1 MKEIINSILRDNFNF
16 SIFFGKSIHDLDIL
30 TVLYSKEW
38 SLCTFREASSVYCH
52 LKAFRNICLLIF
64 TKTLFGKFRRKK
76 SRDEKISVKYIYRG
90 GCKLVIVQ
98 AEIIKWHNGFRLLTD
113 FTPQYLSV

>member
-1 MKEIINSILRDNFNF
+1 M
-16 SIFFGKSIHDLDIL
+16 
-30 TVLYSKEW
+30 
-38 SLCTFREASSVYCH
+38 YCH

-64 TKTLFGKFRRKK
+64 TKTLFGKFRRKN
-76 SRDEKISVKYIYRG
+76 RETRKYLKNIYIGG